1 MAKSSSKRRYQDKIS
16 ALQES
21 ANATQEDFDRIIG
34 EVKTIWAPPVH
45 VSTLAGGQ
53 AVTLT
58 RHGSMPDLGIL
69 ATAHP
74 ARRMDCGGGVM
85 KTERTSRDTSPYSR
99 YHCIAID
106 DNRYLV
112 IKTHFPCPGPPGP
125 HHQEHQH
132 PKSFCKPEKSSSKYE
147 CCILLSLITTEILSV
162 NPNITCLAD
171 ELGCKCSMDR
181 RIVQHS
187 HVCFKPWIMDSLC
200 PTRQSS
206 SAGSVEHC
214 QARVCEL

>member
-34 EVKTIWAPPVH
+34 EVKTIWASPVH

-74 ARRMDCGGGVM
+74 ARRVDCGGGVM

-106 DNRYLV
+106 DSNCVPFHYNPFTMFRSSRSPSPRASTSKVILQTREEFKLV
-112 IKTHFPCPGPPGP
+112 
-125 HHQEHQH
+125 
-132 PKSFCKPEKSSSKYE
+132 
-147 CCILLSLITTEILSV
+147 SV
-162 NPNITCLAD
+162 YSI
-171 ELGCKCSMDR
+171 E
-181 RIVQHS
+181 S
-187 HVCFKPWIMDSLC
+187 HYY
-200 PTRQSS
+200 
-206 SAGSVEHC
+206 
-214 QARVCEL
+214 

>member
-58 RHGSMPDLGIL
+58 RHGSMPDLGML

-99 YHCIAID
+99 YHCIGID
-106 DNRYLV
+106 DSRYLV
-112 IKTHFPCPGPPGP
+112 IKTH
-125 HHQEHQH
+125 
-132 PKSFCKPEKSSSKYE
+132 
-147 CCILLSLITTEILSV
+147 
-162 NPNITCLAD
+162 
-171 ELGCKCSMDR
+171 
-181 RIVQHS
+181 
-187 HVCFKPWIMDSLC
+187 
-200 PTRQSS
+200 
-206 SAGSVEHC
+206 
-214 QARVCEL
+214 

>member
-99 YHCIAID
+99 YLPCIAIS
-106 DNRYLV
+106 Y
-112 IKTHFPCPGPPGP
+112 
-125 HHQEHQH
+125 
-132 PKSFCKPEKSSSKYE
+132 
-147 CCILLSLITTEILSV
+147 
-162 NPNITCLAD
+162 
-171 ELGCKCSMDR
+171 
-181 RIVQHS
+181 
-187 HVCFKPWIMDSLC
+187 
-200 PTRQSS
+200 
-206 SAGSVEHC
+206 
-214 QARVCEL
+214 